1 MAKQAR
7 SELVEVVRRHE
18 TALAEADRRLRAA
31 GESQAQAYLEAT
43 ALRERLTA
51 AEQRA
56 ADLLRQ
62 LDAAQA
68 APALPAPRARKSAR
82 PRRNAARS

>member
-31 GESQAQAYLEAT
+31 GESQAHLEAT

-56 ADLLRQ
+56 ADSLRQ